1 MVPFWPPV
9 IFRFAIVLALS
20 LALGFA
26 FGEHFGFAAAIAGL
40 LVLIGFHL
48 FYLRQ
53 VVTWLEAPNAT
64 ELPLELPKGFGAWE
78 SVMRALRQSRRRG
91 NDRHEL
97 LANTLNR
104 FIDATSALPDGIIIL
119 DGSDHLEWCNPRAA
133 EHFGLDLERDRGYFI
148 SNLIRRPAFTEYLIH
163 AEFNEPLI
171 LTDEYRS
178 QVLSVQPLPFED
190 TRRIVVSRDV
200 SQLRRVEA
208 MRQDFVANVSH
219 EMRTPL
225 TVVCG
230 FLEHLVD
237 EPDLPTEERHR
248 IETIMLDQSRR
259 MRVLIDDLLTL
270 SKFETQTT
278 PPADESFAL
287 KPLFDEIVS
296 EGRALSGAKH
306 SIHLAPISTLPS
318 LTLRAA
324 REEIR
329 SALENLLTNAIRY
342 TPQGG
347 TITLTGE
354 RNHHEL
360 RLQVCDTGP
369 GIAPEHIP
377 RLTERFYRVDKS
389 RSRETGG
396 TGLGLA
402 IVKHVLARHGGRLEI
417 QSEIGVGSTFTMI
430 LPASRVVDDVPVHI
444 AEPVT

>member
-9 IFRFAIVLALS
+9 LFRFAVVLTLS
-20 LALGFA
+20 LAAGFA
-26 FGEHFGFAAAIAGL
+26 LGERWGFATAILGL

-48 FYLRQ
+48 YYLRQ
-53 VVTWLEAPNAT
+53 VVTWLDAPNAA
-64 ELPLELPKGFGAWE
+64 ELPPELPKGFGAWE

-91 NDRHEL
+91 NDRHEQL
-97 LANTLNR
+97 TNTLNR

-148 SNLIRRPAFTEYLIH
+148 SNLIRRPAFTEYLIR
-163 AEFNEPLI
+163 AEFTEPLVM
-171 LTDEYRS
+171 TDEFRS
-178 QVLSVQPLPFED
+178 QVLSVQLLPFED
-190 TRRIVVSRDV
+190 MRRILVSRDV
-200 SQLRRVEA
+200 SQFRRVEA

-230 FLEHLVD
+230 FLEHMID
-237 EPDLPTEERHR
+237 EPDIPAAERRR
-248 IETIMLDQSRR
+248 IETLMLDQSRR

-270 SKFETQTT
+270 SKLETQTN
-278 PPADESFAL
+278 PPANETFAL
-287 KPLFDEIVS
+287 SPLFDEVLT
-296 EGRALSGAKH
+296 EGRALSAGRHA
-306 SIHLAPISTLPS
+306 IQQGNLP
-318 LTLRAA
+318 TWHLRAA
-324 REEIR
+324 RDEIR

-347 TITLTGE
+347 TITLTATEAEGL
-354 RNHHEL
+354 L
-360 RLQVCDTGP
+360 RLQVKDTGP
-369 GIAPEHIP
+369 GIAAEHIP

-417 QSEIGVGSTFTMI
+417 ESELGAGSTFTML
-430 LPASRVVDDVPVHI
+430 LPSNRIVTASRETI
-444 AEPVT
+444 AAPAA